1 MDVWWNITNCSLLAC
16 WPCFSTY
23 TTLFLWPEEKRREKQ
38 PRAHGGS
45 VARRFQIL
53 LLSTYQLHS
62 SKCLGQCDYVHLQAV
77 YQKRSLCI
85 YVLSIIT
92 GNAINTIYLL
102 FSFFVQGNYGDVSAR
117 RALRANLQCHS
128 FDWYLVNVYPE
139 LLIPAEALYSG
150 EVILSIIPYS

>member
-16 WPCFSTY
+16 WPCFSTSFGPKKNVVKNNLVRMAEVWLDDFKYYYYQHINY
-23 TTLFLWPEEKRREKQ
+23 TLV
-38 PRAHGGS
+38 S
-45 VARRFQIL
+45 V
-53 LLSTYQLHS
+53 H
-62 SKCLGQCDYVHLQAV
+62 GQCDYVHLQAV